1 MTLQTLRASSRQADL
16 LELALEQVLACPA
29 CQGRLALETSG
40 EFLHCDGCG
49 SQTPLVEGIPV
60 FSPAGLGPEDPQAEE
75 IRFRDRLA
83 KEELSRATPDLLE
96 GVGKHHCVSVMK
108 TYAHRFRNRFSAN
121 DWLLDIG
128 TGYAWPWKSAGPGPL
143 IVGID
148 LSLGN
153 LLLAK
158 KLLGRSPHP
167 VLLVCANASRLP
179 LADRSFS
186 GLWSVQAFQLFPEPV
201 FQRVQAELD
210 RVLRK
215 EFRMELHHLHP
226 APFYR
231 LLYRLRGKRLHR
243 RGRAGPFETNRL
255 LPEEW
260 IRRWDSF
267 RGGRFKVSTG
277 YSELFFHPELGV
289 RPRPYPSGL
298 ERFLCLRAPAFAS
311 LFARQG
317 CLRFENR

>member
-1 MTLQTLRASSRQADL
+1 MTLQTLQSSSLQAGL
-16 LELALEQVLACPA
+16 LELALEQVLACPG
-29 CQGRLALETSG
+29 CYGRLAFEPSG
-40 EFLHCDGCG
+40 KSLRCGGCG
-49 SQTPLVEGIPV
+49 SKTPLIEGIPV
-60 FSPAGLGPEDPQAEE
+60 FSSSGSEDPQVEE

-83 KEELSRATPDLLE
+83 AEELSRGTPDLLE
-96 GVGKHHCVSVMK
+96 VVGKHHCLPAMEK
-108 TYAHRFRNRFSAN
+108 YAHRFRDRFSAG

-128 TGYAWPWKSAGPGPL
+128 TGYAWPWKNAGPGPRV
-143 IVGID
+143 IGID

-158 KLLGRSPHP
+158 KLLADQPRP
-167 VLLVCANASRLP
+167 VLLICANAARLP
-179 LADRSFS
+179 LAGQSVR
-186 GLWSVQAFQLFPEPV
+186 GLWSVQAFQLLPEPV
-201 FQRVQAELD
+201 FQQMQVELD
-210 RVLRK
+210 RVLGK
-215 EFRMELHHLHP
+215 EFRTELHHLHP

-231 LLYRLRGKRLHR
+231 LLYRIRGKRLHR

-298 ERFLCLRAPAFAS
+298 ERFLCRRAPAFAS